1 MRDLAGLGQNRLF
14 TMIALGLVGF
24 LILGLLGIGGL
35 IFVTGLR
42 GPATPTVVAELT
54 PTARPTKAP
63 TARPTRAP
71 TATPTRA
78 PTATP
83 TRTPTSVPTP
93 TPTRVVTPSPTSVVT
108 PTPTEEGVPETGW
121 GALEGALVGSFLA
134 ILILV
139 SRRLRLDGRS

>member
-1 MRDLAGLGQNRLF
+1 MRDLAGFGQNRIF
-14 TMIALGLVGF
+14 TMLALGLVGL

-35 IFVTGLR
+35 IFFTRLR

-54 PTARPTKAP
+54 PTATPTE
-63 TARPTRAP
+63 AP
-71 TATPTRA
+71 TATPTKA

-93 TPTRVVTPSPTSVVT
+93 TPTRVVTPT
-108 PTPTEEGVPETGW
+108 PTPAKEGVPETG
-121 GALEGALVGSFLA
+121 GGPLEGALVGSFLG

-139 SRRLRLDGRS
+139 SRRLRFAGRP